1 MIITLDSLKTRFRNI
16 HIVGAAAIEGAAI
29 ARFLHELGCETVTL
43 HDFCDQKDFFKR
55 FLTFHNGVE
64 NRAELLQV
72 MRSLPYQSRFA
83 EHYLEGIGE
92 ADMIFLPQ
100 AWYKY
105 QFNYPVLAD
114 IVAAGQVRTAN
125 MMDLYLNLFPGK
137 IIGVTGTHGKTTV
150 TRLLA
155 HCLQTV
161 FPQVFLSGNERHS
174 DQILTKLAHPE
185 TITSDSILILE
196 ISNRHLKQ
204 HYERSPNIAIITNIY
219 PNHLDEHASLA
230 EYRETKQKIAQHQKR
245 GDLLV
250 VGAGD
255 PELEHWAKEHQG
267 LIVDNAADQAL
278 LARTELPV
286 TLPGQHNVRNAA
298 LVWAVLQSLGVSEQR
313 FYTALGSFPGVEKR
327 LQRVYQNDRVSF
339 INDLASTTPQ
349 ATLQAVLAFADH
361 PLIVILGGDDKDIP
375 VAEWQELARSLEGK
389 VVILLPGTVR
399 QRLPLANLHY
409 AESENWLS
417 ALALVATLVAQ
428 QWSETKKA
436 TVVILSPAGEAFYTK
451 FLTGVSLQ
459 KDLEKYL
466 GE

>member
-1 MIITLDSLKTRFRNI
+1 MIITLDNLKNHFKNI
-16 HIVGAAAIEGAAI
+16 HIIGAAAIEGAAI
-29 ARFLHELGCETVTL
+29 ARFLHELGITNVTL

-72 MRSLPYQSRFA
+72 MKSLPYHSHFA
-83 EHYLEGIGE
+83 DHYLEGIGE
-92 ADMIFLPQ
+92 ADLIFLPQ

-114 IVAAGQVRTAN
+114 IIAAGQVRTAN

-155 HCLQTV
+155 HCLQAV
-161 FPQVFLSGNERHS
+161 SPHVYLSGNERHS
-174 DQILTKLAHPE
+174 DQILAKLACPQ
-185 TITSDSILILE
+185 TIASDAILILE

-204 HYERSPNIAIITNIY
+204 QYERSPDIAIITNIY

-230 EYRETKQKIAQHQKR
+230 EYRETKQRIAQFQKP
-245 GDLLV
+245 GDLLL
-250 VGAGD
+250 VGGGD
-255 PELEHWAKEHQG
+255 SELEHWAKERHG
-267 LIVDNAADQAL
+267 IIIDSAADQAL
-278 LARTELPV
+278 LEQVIMPS
-286 TLPGQHNVRNAA
+286 TLPGRHNIRNAA
-298 LVWAVLQSLGVSEQR
+298 LVWAVLRSLDVSQSQFSV
-313 FYTALGSFPGVEKR
+313 ALASFPGVEKR
-327 LQRVYQNDRVSF
+327 LQRVYQNDRVCF

-349 ATLQAVLAFADH
+349 ATLQAVRAFADQ

-375 VAEWQELARSLEGK
+375 AAEWQELAMSLEGK
-389 VVILLPGTVR
+389 LVVLLPGTIR
-399 QRLPLANLHY
+399 KRLPLANLHY
-409 AESENWLS
+409 TESEDWLS

-428 QWSETKKA
+428 QWAETKKA
-436 TVVILSPAGEAFYTK
+436 TVVILSPSGEAFYTK

-459 KDLEKYL
+459 RDLEKYL
-466 GE
+466 G

>member
-1 MIITLDSLKTRFRNI
+1 MIITLDSLKTRFKNI
-16 HIVGAAAIEGAAI
+16 HIIGAAAIEGAAI
-29 ARFLHELGCETVTL
+29 ARFLHELGIATVTL

-92 ADMIFLPQ
+92 ADLIFLPQ

-150 TRLLA
+150 TRLLT
-155 HCLQTV
+155 HCLQAV
-161 FPQVFLSGNERHS
+161 SPQVFLSGNERHS

-185 TITSDSILILE
+185 TIASDSILILE

-204 HYERSPNIAIITNIY
+204 QYERSPDIAIITNIY
-219 PNHLDEHASLA
+219 PNHLDEHASLS
-230 EYRETKQKIAQHQKR
+230 EYRETKQKIAQLQKR

-267 LIVDNAADQAL
+267 MVIDNAADQAL
-278 LARTELPV
+278 LARAELPA

-298 LVWAVLQSLGVSEQR
+298 LVWAVLQSLGVSEQQ
-313 FYTALGSFPGVEKR
+313 FYTALASFPGVEKR

-349 ATLQAVLAFADH
+349 ATLQAVHAFADH

-375 VAEWQELARSLEGK
+375 AAEWQELARSLEGT

-409 AESENWLS
+409 TESENWLS

-466 GE
+466 G